1 MTQIFGREDEKMT
14 EFRQKSQTLARA
26 NQEQIFVF
34 SVFRPLVYMLYVS
47 SILCLFYLG
56 GMGHLNNVSFLGQ
69 TISSGTIVTF
79 YMYISKF
86 FTPPSRTWPSSS
98 TGCSRRWRRRR
109 KKFLHHGHPAQ
120 DAGCPRRH

>member
-1 MTQIFGREDEKMT
+1 M
-14 EFRQKSQTLARA
+14 S
-26 NQEQIFVF
+26 
-34 SVFRPLVYMLYVS
+34 FRPLVYMLYVS

-86 FTPPSRTWPSSS
+86 FTPIQNLAEQFNWLQSALASSERSFPSWTSS
-98 TGCSRRWRRRR
+98 
-109 KKFLHHGHPAQ
+109 
-120 DAGCPRRH
+120 PR